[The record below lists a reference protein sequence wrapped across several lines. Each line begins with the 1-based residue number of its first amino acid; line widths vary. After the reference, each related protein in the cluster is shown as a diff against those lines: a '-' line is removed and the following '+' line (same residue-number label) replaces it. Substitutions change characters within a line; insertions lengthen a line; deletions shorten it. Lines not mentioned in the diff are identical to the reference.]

1 MNVSCSIGQGKKW
14 RRKKVEK
21 STEIQKR
28 SPADLIQQAV
38 AGGADLDKLSKLL
51 DIQER
56 WEANEARKAFQVSM
70 ADFKANPPNI
80 GKDKKVSFGNTKY
93 SHASLYNVVNQITK
107 ELSKYGLS
115 ASWETH
121 QNGQIG
127 VTCRIT
133 HVLGHS
139 QKTTLQAPADTSG
152 SKNAIQA
159 IGSTISY
166 LQRYSLLA
174 VLGLAAHDMD
184 DDGVK
189 SDDVPITEEQIAT
202 LREHM
207 MAVNADEKKF
217 LTYLKIDS
225 LEQLLSS
232 QYLKAV
238 NALKAK
244 GKKT

>member
-1 MNVSCSIGQGKKW
+1 MENKTAL
-14 RRKKVEK
+14 VESK
-21 STEIQKR
+21 N
-28 SPADLIQQAV
+28 SPAELIRQAV
-38 AGGADLDKLSKLL
+38 AGGADLEKLSSLL
-51 DIQER
+51 DLQIK
-56 WEANEARKAFQVSM
+56 WEANEARKAFQVAM
-70 ADFKANPPNI
+70 AAFKENPPNI

-93 SHASLYNVVNQITK
+93 SHASLYNVVEKITK
-107 ELSKYGLS
+107 ELSKHGFS
-115 ASWETH
+115 ASWETK

-139 QKTTLQAPADTSG
+139 QETTLQAPADTSG

-189 SDDVPITEEQIAT
+189 SEDVPASEEQIAT
-202 LREHM
+202 IREHM
-207 MAVNADEKKF
+207 VAVGADEEKF
-217 LTYLKIDS
+217 LKYLKIDS
-225 LEQLLSS
+225 LGDLMASN
-232 QYLKAV
+232 YLKAV

-244 GKKT
+244 GKKK

>member
-1 MNVSCSIGQGKKW
+1 M
-14 RRKKVEK
+14 EK
-21 STEIQKR
+21 ENGAIQKR

-51 DIQER
+51 DLQER
-56 WEANEARKAFQVSM
+56 WEANEAKKAFQVSM
-70 ADFKANPPNI
+70 ANFKANPPNI

-93 SHASLYNVVNQITK
+93 SHASLFNVVNQITK
-107 ELSKYGLS
+107 ELSKHGLS

-121 QNGQIG
+121 QNGQVS

-139 QKTTLQAPADTSG
+139 QETTLTAPADTSG

-184 DDGVK
+184 DDGAT
-189 SDDVPITEEQIAT
+189 VPDNPIDEKQIAT
-202 LREHM
+202 LREYIIQYK
-207 MAVNADEKKF
+207 VDEEKF
-217 LTYLKIDS
+217 LKYLKVESFEAIM
-225 LEQLLSS
+225 QS
-232 QYLKAV
+232 QYTKAV
-238 NALKAK
+238 SALKTKGAK
-244 GKKT
+244 K

>member
-1 MNVSCSIGQGKKW
+1 MEQK
-14 RRKKVEK
+14 
-21 STEIQKR
+21 TEIQKR

-56 WEANEARKAFQVSM
+56 WEANEAKKAFQVAM
-70 ADFKANPPNI
+70 AAFKSNPPNI

-93 SHASLYNVVNQITK
+93 SHASLYNVVEKITK
-107 ELSKYGLS
+107 ELSKHGLS
-115 ASWETH
+115 ASWITH

-139 QKTTLQAPADTSG
+139 QETTLQAPADTSG

-184 DDGVK
+184 DDAVVAV
-189 SDDVPITEEQIAT
+189 DEPITEAQLGT
-202 LREHM
+202 LRDQM
-207 MAVNADEKKF
+207 LAVEADEKKF
-217 LTYLKIDS
+217 LAYLKVES
-225 LEQLLSS
+225 LEEIRQS
-232 QYLKAV
+232 QFKKAIE
-238 NALKAK
+238 ALKAK
-244 GKKT
+244 AKKAVKK

>member
-1 MNVSCSIGQGKKW
+1 MENKNELAEQKNSPAEMI
-14 RRKKVEK
+14 RMAVEK
-21 STEIQKR
+21 
-28 SPADLIQQAV
+28 
-38 AGGADLDKLSKLL
+38 GADLEKLSKLL
-51 DIQER
+51 DLQER
-56 WEANEARKAFQVSM
+56 YEAMQAKKAFQQAM

-80 GKDKKVSFGNTKY
+80 DKDKKVSFGNTKY
-93 SHASLYNVVNQITK
+93 SHASLYNVVDKITK
-107 ELSKYGLS
+107 ELSKHGLS

-139 QKTTLQAPADTSG
+139 QETTLQAPADTSG

-184 DDGVK
+184 DDGAK
-189 SDDVPITEEQIAT
+189 TEDLPISEEQVAT

-207 MAVNADEKKF
+207 MAANANEEKF
-217 LTYLKIDS
+217 LKFLKVES
-225 LEQLLSS
+225 LDQVMRS
-232 QYLKAV
+232 QFLKAV

-244 GKKT
+244 VKK

>member
-1 MNVSCSIGQGKKW
+1 LQ
-14 RRKKVEK
+14 KVDN
-21 STEIQKR
+21 
-28 SPADLIQQAV
+28 SPADLIRVAV
-38 AGGADLDKLSKLL
+38 DKGADLEKLTKLL

-56 WEANEARKAFQVSM
+56 WEAIQAKKAFQQAM

-93 SHASLYNVVNQITK
+93 SHASLYNVVEKITK

-115 ASWETH
+115 ASWVTH
-121 QNGQIG
+121 QNGMIG

-139 QKTTLQAPADTSG
+139 QETTLQAPADTSG

-166 LQRYSLLA
+166 LQRYSLLS

-184 DDGVK
+184 DDGVTAVA
-189 SDDVPITEEQIAT
+189 DTPITDEQIAT
-202 LREHM
+202 IKEYIT
-207 MAVNADEKKF
+207 AYNVNEEKF
-217 LTYLKIDS
+217 LTYLKVES
-225 LEQLLSS
+225 LDKIMAS
-232 QYLKAV
+232 QFNKALA
-238 NALKAK
+238 ALKAK
-244 GKKT
+244 GAKVKK

>member
-1 MNVSCSIGQGKKW
+1 MENK
-14 RRKKVEK
+14 
-21 STEIQKR
+21 TEIQKR

-38 AGGADLDKLSKLL
+38 AGGADLEKLEKLL
-51 DIQER
+51 TLQER
-56 WEANEARKAFQVSM
+56 WEANEARKAFQVAM
-70 ADFKANPPNI
+70 ANFKENPPNI
-80 GKDKKVSFGNTKY
+80 GKDKKVSFGQTKY
-93 SHASLYNVVNQITK
+93 SHASLYNVVEKITK
-107 ELSKYGLS
+107 ELSKHGLS
-115 ASWETH
+115 ASWITH

-139 QKTTLQAPADTSG
+139 QETTLQAPADTSG

-189 SDDVPITEEQIAT
+189 ADDTPITEEQLGV
-202 LREHM
+202 LRDQIL
-207 MAVNADEKKF
+207 AVQADEVKF
-217 LTYLKIDS
+217 LKYLKVES
-225 LEQLLSS
+225 LEEIMSS
-232 QYLKAV
+232 QFLKAV

-244 GKKT
+244 GKKK

>member
-1 MNVSCSIGQGKKW
+1 MENKNEMGEVKN
-14 RRKKVEK
+14 
-21 STEIQKR
+21 
-28 SPADLIQQAV
+28 SPADLIRQAV
-38 AGGADLDKLSKLL
+38 ARGADLEKLSSLL
-51 DIQER
+51 DLQIK
-56 WEANEARKAFQVSM
+56 WETNEARKAFQVAM
-70 ADFKANPPNI
+70 AAFKTNPPNI

-93 SHASLYNVVNQITK
+93 SHASLFNVVNQITK
-107 ELSKYGLS
+107 ELSKHGLS

-139 QKTTLQAPADTSG
+139 QETTLQAPADTSG

-189 SDDVPITEEQIAT
+189 SDDVPITEEQIVT
-202 LREHM
+202 LKEHI
-207 MAVNADEKKF
+207 MAVNADEAKF
-217 LTYLKIDS
+217 LKYLKVES
-225 LEQLLSS
+225 LDQIMSS
-232 QYLKAV
+232 QFLKAV

-244 GKKT
+244 GKKK